1 VDDVQQHGAEQLVCL
16 LSQRLELVNDE
27 LSLTLKPS
35 EDNIVDGE
43 VLPAVAKLG
52 QIQLTH

>member
-16 LSQRLELVNDE
+16 LSQRLQLVNDE